1 MIKEVIRTTAFK
13 KDYKRE
19 LKTDGNL
26 DSLLIPVVTALVSGA
41 ELEAKYR
48 DHKLSGDWKPCRDC
62 HLKPDLVLIYSF
74 PDAETLRLERLGSH
88 SELSL

>member
-1 MIKEVIRTTAFK
+1 MIEEVIRTSAFK

-26 DSLLIPVVTALVSGA
+26 DSVLLPVVAALVAG
-41 ELEAKYR
+41 EPLDAKYH

-62 HLKPDLVLIYSF
+62 HLKPDLILIYSF

-88 SELSL
+88 SELCL